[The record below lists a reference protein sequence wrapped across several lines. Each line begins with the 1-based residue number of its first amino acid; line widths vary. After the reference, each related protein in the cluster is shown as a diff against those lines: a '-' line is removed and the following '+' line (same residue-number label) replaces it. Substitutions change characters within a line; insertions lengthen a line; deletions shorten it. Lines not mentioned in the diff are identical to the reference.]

1 MPIPFIDLQAQRRR
15 IETEINT
22 AIAGVVES
30 GRYVLGPE
38 VGELEKQLAA
48 RCNAAAAVSCAN
60 GTDALAL
67 PLMAWGLKPGDAVFC
82 PSFTFVA
89 TAQVVPWLGAA
100 PVFVDIDPATYNMDP
115 ASLRAAIERTV
126 AAGELT
132 PRVVIAVDLFGQP
145 ANYPEIRAICDEF
158 GLKLIADT
166 AQGFGCTLN
175 RQHPTDWADIATTS
189 FFPAKPLGCYGDG
202 GAIITNDTDL
212 AEMIESLRVYGKVT
226 AQDIEARDFR
236 HDPKYL
242 SLRVG
247 MNSRLDTIQ
256 AAVLLEKLKIFEDE
270 IDKRQTIAARYGD
283 GLKDHVKAIPRIIE
297 GGRSV
302 WAQYVIEHDNRDGLQ
317 AHLTG
322 QGIPSAVYYPVPI
335 HQQDFAHRFAPPDGH
350 LPTTEAAS
358 RHVIALPMHP
368 YLSEADQSK
377 IIDAVRSFNG

>member
-1 MPIPFIDLQAQRRR
+1 MSLPFIDLQAQRKR

-22 AIAGVVES
+22 AIQSVVES

-48 RCNAAAAVSCAN
+48 WCGAKHAVSCAN

-100 PVFVDIDPATYNMDP
+100 PVFVDMLPDTYNMDP
-115 ASLRAAIERTV
+115 ASLEAAI
-126 AAGELT
+126 A
-132 PRVVIAVDLFGQP
+132 RVKAEGKLKPKAVIAVDLFGQP
-145 ANYPEIRAICDEF
+145 ADYPAIKAICDRE

-166 AQGFGCTLN
+166 AQGYGCTLN
-175 RQHPTDWADIATTS
+175 GKHPTDWADIATTS

-202 GAIITNDTDL
+202 GAVITNDSRL
-212 AEMIESLRVYGKVT
+212 AELIESLRVYGKVT
-226 AQDIEARDFR
+226 PTDAAERNFH

-256 AAVLLEKLKIFEDE
+256 AAVLLEKLKIFADE
-270 IDKRQTIAARYGD
+270 IQLRQKVADRYSA
-283 GLKDHVKAIPRIIE
+283 GLKDHVRRVPKVID
-297 GGRSV
+297 GGQSV
-302 WAQYVIEHDNRDGLQ
+302 WAQYVIEHENRDGLQ
-317 AHLTG
+317 AHLSG
-322 QGIPSAVYYPVPI
+322 QGIPSMVYYPVPI
-335 HQQDFAHRFAPPDGH
+335 HMQDFAADWAPPAGT
-350 LPTTEAAS
+350 LPVTEEAS
-358 RHVIALPMHP
+358 RYVLALPMHP
-368 YLSEADQSK
+368 YLSEADQDRV
-377 IIDAVRSFNG
+377 IEAVRAFNG